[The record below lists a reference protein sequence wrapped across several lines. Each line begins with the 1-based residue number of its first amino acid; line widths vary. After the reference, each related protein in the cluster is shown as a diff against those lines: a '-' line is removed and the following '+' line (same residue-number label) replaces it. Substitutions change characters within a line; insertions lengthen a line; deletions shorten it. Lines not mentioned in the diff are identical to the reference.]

1 MSDFRPMPV
10 ARDSISFE
18 SASALIDAKN
28 IIDELGKLITITL
41 NNDTNVSRSEYGG
54 IKKRSPVGTS
64 YNWYSYPITFN
75 PTVKQWQA
83 SGLKEHTELTFKT
96 AMKDWNDAG
105 FTMERLQSLDMIRAQ
120 VIING
125 QTYEIRDKILDSQFQ
140 DTWLYVLIGA
150 NNK

>member
-1 MSDFRPMPV
+1 MSDFKPMPT
-10 ARDSISFE
+10 ARGSITFE
-18 SASALIDAKN
+18 GASALIDAKN
-28 IIDELGKLITITL
+28 MIDELGKLITITL
-41 NNDTNVSRSEYGG
+41 NNDTNITRDEYGG

-96 AMKDWNDAG
+96 SMKDWNDAG
-105 FTMERLQSLDMIRAQ
+105 FTMNRLQSLDMIRAQ

-150 NNK
+150 NRK